1 MLVIW
6 TFTFRKEENMFILA
20 LMKRCF
26 RLIDI
31 LILFLG
37 LMNSGNHMVK
47 IHYFDLVSFEVIMGN
62 YFSKKDNFVI
72 NCVRFINNLKTFSHL
87 KPNGSITFHEC
98 MDHDVLMISTHF
110 DGFGFKK

>member
-31 LILFLG
+31 LILFLR
-37 LMNSGNHMVK
+37 LLNSEGPYGKNSLFRFVK
-47 IHYFDLVSFEVIMGN
+47 F
-62 YFSKKDNFVI
+62 
-72 NCVRFINNLKTFSHL
+72 
-87 KPNGSITFHEC
+87 
-98 MDHDVLMISTHF
+98 
-110 DGFGFKK
+110 